1 MSIIG
6 DVVFP
11 GEVAGILL
19 DYNNIK
25 NEKCFSNVILYS
37 DNLTPELAIFAI
49 TNNIKGI
56 ITFESSFATHGA
68 NIIRSYFYSYD
79 NRLVWVTGV
88 NKNNLLDF
96 FGKTIEIST
105 DGVCLG
111 NHDHTT
117 TNKQIY
123 GLRPLKKRSII
134 EYNLSND
141 CFEICYWPHRRYD
154 LLTFSL
160 MRDGLKRNFNLLG
173 DYNAKIRYRDDGSI
187 WFCDVPTISTLSE
200 RARNI
205 NYASNILRQQIR
217 LYEELYNKVSSTLS
231 VKEQCDAIIDF
242 FSIFLLFHDTYED
255 VLCDAL
261 SFFSRNISRK
271 KAMIVINYLM
281 TCKLDEWMLNNKVPL
296 VKKKS
301 LLSNE
306 DIVPLPEF
314 NIIEDIRDSSQK
326 VESFFQRIG
335 AFQFYLNNTNEINFY
350 KDIDDPKKIKDMFI
364 AKEWKFVMVKI
375 LFSRFSNTMKQL
387 FDSHQIE
394 TILNH
399 DYNYLIELQI

>member
-19 DYNNIK
+19 DYNKIK
-25 NEKCFSNVILYS
+25 NEICFSNVILYS
-37 DNLTPELAIFAI
+37 ENLTPELAIFAI
-49 TNNIKGI
+49 ANNIKGI

-68 NIIRSYFYSYD
+68 NIIRSFFYISD
-79 NRLVWVTGV
+79 NKLVWVTGV
-88 NKNNLLDF
+88 NRNNLLDF

-123 GLRPLKKRSII
+123 SLRPLKKRSIL
-134 EYNLSND
+134 EYNLSTE
-141 CFEICYWPHRRYD
+141 CFEICYWPHRQYN

-173 DYNAKIRYRDDGSI
+173 DYNAKIQYRDDGSI

-217 LYEELYNKVSSTLS
+217 LE
-231 VKEQCDAIIDF
+231 A
-242 FSIFLLFHDTYED
+242 SI
-255 VLCDAL
+255 
-261 SFFSRNISRK
+261 
-271 KAMIVINYLM
+271 
-281 TCKLDEWMLNNKVPL
+281 P
-296 VKKKS
+296 
-301 LLSNE
+301 
-306 DIVPLPEF
+306 
-314 NIIEDIRDSSQK
+314 
-326 VESFFQRIG
+326 
-335 AFQFYLNNTNEINFY
+335 
-350 KDIDDPKKIKDMFI
+350 
-364 AKEWKFVMVKI
+364 
-375 LFSRFSNTMKQL
+375 
-387 FDSHQIE
+387 
-394 TILNH
+394 
-399 DYNYLIELQI
+399 